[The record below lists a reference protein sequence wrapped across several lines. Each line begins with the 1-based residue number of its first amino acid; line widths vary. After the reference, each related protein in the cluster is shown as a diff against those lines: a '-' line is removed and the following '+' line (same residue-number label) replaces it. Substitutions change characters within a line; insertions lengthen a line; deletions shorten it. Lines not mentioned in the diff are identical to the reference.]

1 MENTR
6 SEHGEV
12 QPNLR
17 LYDYTDTID
26 PLLILMIQ
34 GLILGY
40 LSYTQQTLAMKV
52 SNDGTTFGA
61 FPRLVDVKPRVI
73 HANT

>member
-1 MENTR
+1 
-6 SEHGEV
+6 
-12 QPNLR
+12 
-17 LYDYTDTID
+17 
-26 PLLILMIQ
+26 MIQ